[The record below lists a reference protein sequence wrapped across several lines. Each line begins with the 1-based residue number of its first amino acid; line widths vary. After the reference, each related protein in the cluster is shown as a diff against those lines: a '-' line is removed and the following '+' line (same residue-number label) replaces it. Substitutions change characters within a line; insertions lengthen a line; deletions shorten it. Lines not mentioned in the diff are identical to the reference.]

1 MMDWWQQWQDNLEDL
16 MIVCY
21 ALPVYQMHMVK
32 KALRFQDLVKR
43 RKNAMSLLICRMM
56 SCWRSPA
63 NKRAHS
69 MSRLWFIRFTGCN
82 EDKYLRDKDEK
93 LAF

>member
-1 MMDWWQQWQDNLEDL
+1 MNTQKFENLCLYKLVAMMDGWQQWQDNLEDL
-16 MIVCY
+16 MIACY

-56 SCWRSPA
+56 SC
-63 NKRAHS
+63 
-69 MSRLWFIRFTGCN
+69 
-82 EDKYLRDKDEK
+82 
-93 LAF
+93 